1 LMVPTGGTSKRVDI
15 QGSVV
20 FGYPGMTASV
30 MYSKVADSRLR
41 TEISGELGMISLDQV
56 HIARQVGLTLRGE
69 PTSGR
74 SSGPATTDITV
85 PGDADEYQCEFRE
98 FIDLFESGKR
108 ESRNNSLR
116 NSLIVAQIMDEI
128 RRQAGI
134 IFPADLQE

>member
-1 LMVPTGGTSKRVDI
+1 
-15 QGSVV
+15 
-20 FGYPGMTASV
+20 
-30 MYSKVADSRLR
+30 
-41 TEISGELGMISLDQV
+41 MISLDQV

-74 SSGPATTDITV
+74 SAGPETIDITV

-98 FIDLFESGKR
+98 FMDLIDSGQK

-116 NSLIVAQIMDEI
+116 NSLIVARIMDEI

-134 IFPADLQE
+134 TFPADLQE